1 MYFTQLQ
8 SLVPAL
14 PNQVTTPP
22 LNLPTQAMP
31 QGIIPAIPMPIPQ
44 DASTQQETQDDQ
56 LSSDQGTAQQDL
68 ITQSDQDDAQTSANT
83 VDLPDKEIGVQG
95 NWMKKKEWLKKAY
108 ELYDQI
114 QKLGI
119 DIQSSRSIFNQK
131 FNNIDDELDQ
141 FYKNY
146 GIQQGKLDEV
156 FASVTK
162 FIEKKKQQELAAL
175 ASERQQDKI
184 LERDYKTRIEEVEA
198 LMKNH
203 KAQLDQ
209 LRFNMK
215 SIEELD
221 QSISERMKRLDEQI
235 DNALQLINQ
244 GNTTINAMW
253 YIIDDTIART
263 RYYELINNVQA
274 PLQAIHAYLTID
286 LQQDFD
292 QVIGTIR
299 QCIAKVLDETRQ
311 LESVGFVL
319 KNRAPRLEEIRAQVK
334 LEREKALLAQQE
346 AEKKRQEEL
355 ELKKRAK
362 KEIPHPWWKRTLS
375 LISTIFSNL
384 YAMLVGTDAP
394 APQNNKVNTAQ

>member
-8 SLVPAL
+8 SLVPGL
-14 PNQVTTPP
+14 PNQAITPP
-22 LNLPTQAMP
+22 LNLPAQVIP
-31 QGIIPAIPMPIPQ
+31 QGVFPAIPMPIPQ
-44 DASTQQETQDDQ
+44 EASDQQEASDDQ
-56 LSSDQGTAQQDL
+56 LLSDQGAAQQDL
-68 ITQSDQDDAQTSANT
+68 TTQSDQDDAQTSANT

-146 GIQQGKLDEV
+146 GVQQGKLDEV
-156 FASVTK
+156 FVSVTK

-175 ASERQQDKI
+175 TTDRQQDKI
-184 LERDYKTRIEEVEA
+184 LERDYKTRIEEIEA

-203 KAQLDQ
+203 RAQLDQ

-235 DNALQLINQ
+235 DSALQLINQ

-319 KNRAPRLEEIRAQVK
+319 KNRTPRLEEIRAQVK

-362 KEIPHPWWKRTLS
+362 KEAPLPWWKRTLS
-375 LISTIFSNL
+375 LFSTILSNL
-384 YAMLVGTDAP
+384 YAMLVGTDAATQKESSEIP
-394 APQNNKVNTAQ
+394 S

>member
-44 DASTQQETQDDQ
+44 DASPQQETQDDQ

-68 ITQSDQDDAQTSANT
+68 TTQSDQDDAQAGTNT

-146 GIQQGKLDEV
+146 GIQQGKLNEV

-253 YIIDDTIART
+253 YIIDDTIARA

-362 KEIPHPWWKRTLS
+362 KEIPLPWWKRTLS

-384 YAMLVGTDAP
+384 YAMLVGTDAGNQK
-394 APQNNKVNTAQ
+394 ATSKSLS